1 MGEIKRMWTAQSSRG
16 QWVAPRVLRT
26 LEAIARD
33 SGVETLRLETN
44 RTLTEAQELYRQ
56 EGYQEVDPFN
66 DALTHITGSE
76 KQLKRNSA

>member
-1 MGEIKRMWTAQSSRG
+1 M
-16 QWVAPRVLRT
+16 
-26 LEAIARD
+26 EAIARD

-66 DALTHITGSE
+66 DALTHITGS
-76 KQLKRNSA
+76 KSN

>member
-26 LEAIARD
+26 LEAIAQD

-66 DALTHITGSE
+66 DALTHITGS
-76 KQLKRNSA
+76 KSN

>member
-1 MGEIKRMWTAQSSRG
+1 MGEITRMWTAQSSRG

-26 LEAIARD
+26 LEAIAQD

-66 DALTHITGSE
+66 DALTHITGS
-76 KQLKRNSA
+76 KSN

>member
-33 SGVETLRLETN
+33 SGVETLRPETN

-66 DALTHITGSE
+66 DALTHITGS
-76 KQLKRNSA
+76 KSN